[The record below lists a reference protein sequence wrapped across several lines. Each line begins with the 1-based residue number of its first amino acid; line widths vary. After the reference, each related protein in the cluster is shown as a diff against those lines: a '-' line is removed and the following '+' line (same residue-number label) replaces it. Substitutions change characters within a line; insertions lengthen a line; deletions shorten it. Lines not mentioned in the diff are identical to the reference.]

1 MDPQNDCMM
10 VKVMS
15 NVVLIIDMVKG
26 FLESGNLYCGDDSR
40 AIIPN
45 VTKLLDSEVENNSDL
60 IFICDSHELGDLE
73 FQMFPVHCLAGSSET
88 ELIPE
93 LAKYGGLRIDKKRY
107 SAFYGTELSNHLE
120 ILNPDKVIV
129 CGVCT
134 DICVMHTVSD
144 ARNRDYDVV
153 VPMDAV
159 TSFDLDAHNWSI
171 VHMETILG
179 AHISYVNDMVL

>member
-45 VTKLLDSEVENNSDL
+45 VTKLLDSEIENNSDL
-60 IFICDSHELGDLE
+60 IFICDSHELGDLD

-93 LAKYGGLRIDKKRY
+93 LAKYDGLRIDKKRY
-107 SAFYGTELSNHLE
+107 SAFYETELANHLE
-120 ILNPDKVIV
+120 RLNPNKVIMIEKWDV
-129 CGVCT
+129 GPGGSKHNYKKYKLS
-134 DICVMHTVSD
+134 VM
-144 ARNRDYDVV
+144 
-153 VPMDAV
+153 VPIKRETAV
-159 TSFDLDAHNWSI
+159 K
-171 VHMETILG
+171 G
-179 AHISYVNDMVL
+179 AAGLLPQKLSRIE